1 LNSQNNTQDNVIDA
15 GKRFLSDDETE
26 LIRQVKQGSRHAY
39 QVLYQQYCGRVYG
52 ICYRLLGDA
61 STAEDTVQEV
71 FIQVW
76 KKIDSF
82 REESKFSTWLY
93 SVATNLAVT
102 HYRKRNTWW
111 NRFRSTEE
119 VTVEETGVEDVHF
132 EHGLEAKIQRLPEQA
147 RMVFVLF
154 AIEGYRHE
162 EIANQLGIAIGSS
175 KAQYHRARGLLR
187 EWIEN
192 E

>member
-1 LNSQNNTQDNVIDA
+1 MNENVIDA
-15 GKRFLSDDETE
+15 SAKFGVQADDELT
-26 LIRQVKQGSRHAY
+26 LIRQVKQGNRHAY
-39 QVLYQQYCGRVYG
+39 QQLYQHHCGRVYAV
-52 ICYRLLGDA
+52 CYRLLGDVTA
-61 STAEDTVQEV
+61 AEDAVQEV

-76 KKIDSF
+76 DKIGSF
-82 REESKFSTWLY
+82 KEQSKFSTWLH

-111 NRFRSTEE
+111 RRFMSSSEE
-119 VTVEETGVEDVHF
+119 SVPEPAAEDDHE
-132 EHGLEAKIQRLPEQA
+132 EHGLEAHIQRLPEQA

-162 EIANQLGIAIGSS
+162 EIAKQLGIAVGSS
-175 KAQYHRARGLLR
+175 KAQYHRARNLLKQ
-187 EWIEN
+187 WIED